1 MCENFNRVFVYMLR
15 EFLKQTDPKT
25 IRGVSKERMLIQ
37 KKPTPTDFQKY
48 SVQRWAI
55 SELIT
60 AILANPC
67 NSAEDTAYRL
77 ALTFYKCAYAA
88 VDSRMYEVFHITDG
102 DSLENYWFTPM
113 YFSDFWCTRRIIRRM
128 QDILESDPK

>member
-25 IRGVSKERMLIQ
+25 IRGVSKERMLIP

-48 SVQRWAI
+48 SIQRWAI

-88 VDSRMYEVFHITDG
+88 VDSRMYEVFHIAAEFVDKEVIG
-102 DSLENYWFTPM
+102 LFRNNRGIYP
-113 YFSDFWCTRRIIRRM
+113 
-128 QDILESDPK
+128 

>member
-1 MCENFNRVFVYMLR
+1 MKLDPKVETFMCENFNRVFVYMLR

-77 ALTFYKCAYAA
+77 ALPCF
-88 VDSRMYEVFHITDG
+88 
-102 DSLENYWFTPM
+102 
-113 YFSDFWCTRRIIRRM
+113 
-128 QDILESDPK
+128 PKGIGGVAETAPPLHRGGL